1 MDLTS
6 SIFGL
11 LLLAIVAFVV
21 LRFVLRLTMRII
33 GCVVTLIVI
42 LGGVAIL
49 FLFVF

>member
-1 MDLTS
+1 MDLVP
-6 SIFGL
+6 SILGL
-11 LLLAIVAFVV
+11 LLVAIVAFVV

-33 GCVVTLIVI
+33 GCVLTLIVV